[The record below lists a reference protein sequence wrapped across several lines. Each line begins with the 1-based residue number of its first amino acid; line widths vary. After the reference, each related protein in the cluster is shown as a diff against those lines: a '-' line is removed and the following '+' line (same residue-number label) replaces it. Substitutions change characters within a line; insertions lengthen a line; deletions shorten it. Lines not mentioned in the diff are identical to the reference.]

1 VQRRTFVQQVGR
13 LLLAGGG
20 VATLD
25 GCGRP
30 LFGAPVRVARV
41 GVLAA
46 NQPDTGRWQA
56 FMEEMSRRGW
66 ILGQNLTVEWAIAN
80 PGGRNDL
87 LPDLAAD
94 LLHRNVDVIV
104 TGESPAVMAAK
115 RLSTTTPIVMTGTG
129 DPVGAGLID
138 SLSHPGG
145 RVTGVSQNTAE
156 LGAKRLAILK
166 EVLPGATLV
175 LLVLN
180 GSNPSNLQA
189 VPGRR
194 RIAEALGIRL
204 AVLDV
209 HSTDT
214 DLIQAL
220 ARAAPGG
227 ADGLAVEADTLFL
240 VPLRTR
246 LVKLAAQA
254 RLPAIYFSRE
264 FVDAGGL
271 MAYGPNLISLYRRAA
286 YFVDLLLNGRNSADL
301 PVEQPTVFEFVVNRT
316 TLQSLGLELPQ
327 TLLPLVTDWVV

>member
-1 VQRRTFVQQVGR
+1 
-13 LLLAGGG
+13 
-20 VATLD
+20 
-25 GCGRP
+25 
-30 LFGAPVRVARV
+30 
-41 GVLAA
+41 
-46 NQPDTGRWQA
+46 
-56 FMEEMSRRGW
+56 
-66 ILGQNLTVEWAIAN
+66 
-80 PGGRNDL
+80 
-87 LPDLAAD
+87 
-94 LLHRNVDVIV
+94 
-104 TGESPAVMAAK
+104 
-115 RLSTTTPIVMTGTG
+115 IVMTGTG
-129 DPVGAGLID
+129 DPVGSGLID

-145 RVTGVSQNTAE
+145 LVTGVSQNTAE

-175 LLVLN
+175 LLLLN
-180 GSNPSNLQA
+180 GSNPSNVQA

-227 ADGLAVEADTLFL
+227 ADGLAVAADTLFL
-240 VPLRTR
+240 VALRTR

-271 MAYGPNLISLYRRAA
+271 MAYGPNLITLYRRAA

-316 TLQSLGLELPQ
+316 TLQSLGLDLPQ